1 MQKLY
6 VCTCVCVYTHHPPM
20 NILRAGER
28 CEPAV
33 ESLPSMCRAAAAP
46 REEDIVAYKSSNY
59 QRKEEPEV
67 VTLIRKHT
75 SWEAETKGLL
85 CFEVS
90 LGYTVSSNLH

>member
-1 MQKLY
+1 
-6 VCTCVCVYTHHPPM
+6 
-20 NILRAGER
+20 
-28 CEPAV
+28 
-33 ESLPSMCRAAAAP
+33 MCKAAAAP
-46 REEDIVAYKSSNY
+46 REDIFVYKSSSY

-67 VTLIRKHT
+67 VTLFRKHS